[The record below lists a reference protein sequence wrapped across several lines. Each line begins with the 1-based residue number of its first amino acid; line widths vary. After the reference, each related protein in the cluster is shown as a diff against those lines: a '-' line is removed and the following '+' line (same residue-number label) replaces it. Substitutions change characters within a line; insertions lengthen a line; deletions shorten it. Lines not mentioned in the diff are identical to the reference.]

1 MGQHMILL
9 SLPLDP
15 FLDVLAALLRQR
27 RITWADALA
36 LCILW
41 GM

>member
-1 MGQHMILL
+1 MGQYMILL
-9 SLPLDP
+9 NLPLDP
-15 FLDVLAALLRQR
+15 FLDTLAALLRQR
-27 RITWADALA
+27 RIAWADALA